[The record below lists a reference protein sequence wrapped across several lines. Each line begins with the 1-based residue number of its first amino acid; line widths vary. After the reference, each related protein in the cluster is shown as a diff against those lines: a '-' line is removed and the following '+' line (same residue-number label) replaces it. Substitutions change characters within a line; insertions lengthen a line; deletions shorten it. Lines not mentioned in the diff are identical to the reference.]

1 MFQSGHRRGRSLCEE
16 LTLEETEKGVLV
28 VSGINDSSANQRL
41 QKGDEIVGATIHF
54 DELSKADVL
63 KLLKLIEPFDE
74 KVELLS
80 KKTKK
85 PSKSLGALDRC
96 VKAPEEMLK
105 DSYNRLY
112 HDKIKKFIK
121 DNMCVGAGEG
131 SINREFKPR
140 LKDNIGQGMD
150 TNTTRVDAP
159 NFIHSP
165 VILNDPRG
173 ENLLHVERPDIDI
186 KTYVNPLNIDTP
198 STDLKMPGLEQTHI
212 SNGLDV
218 SLPKADLTVPVL
230 DLTAQKDKIRDKSCY
245 PEESTI
251 TFTALDIYSP
261 KLDTEGT
268 AKKLKIPNLK
278 MQDFG
283 LSGQNIKR
291 PGCKVMTSDLS
302 LPRVMAQGDD
312 LTKSKLDLNAPY
324 VSMQTPKRVQSYK
337 KNPDLNVD
345 DPSGYLE
352 VSKVRLSAREP
363 KGIDNDTVF
372 KTTDIDIKSPLID
385 IHDPRLLNADL
396 PSVDAIRLQTPD
408 ITSGIFGIQSNK
420 KPQMDLISPDVL
432 HDGPFELDLSGTL
445 LKRSDLDIDVNTLTP
460 KAPQI
465 KDGIYLSNTSLT
477 KVDTKFS
484 KLDMNTPDVD
494 LNYPSGNFIKMP
506 NIKVPKCGLSKPQEQ
521 NNVQNLAEPTIT
533 LSPKVEKEM
542 SSPNF
547 DISTVGLTCPDID
560 DSPSGKFKIMDSFK
574 MSDNGFFGPK
584 VTGPDCEFI
593 PDCDLSAPQQKGE
606 INRLDLNASDYLKGT
621 EIDLTAPDL
630 NINMPSVSFPTFNK
644 PDSKLSDS
652 GIKAK
657 FRMPKLFGTL
667 SKKTPELS
675 LEAPTMKSGIDV
687 PDLPKANLKELDLG
701 TNTSNIDTD
710 PLKGTLNIPKLRMP
724 NFELPGQ
731 RRTRNVDIT
740 GHDARPNLTKGLH
753 IDTYG
758 GMGSSNADTKTPR
771 VNLKGPK
778 MGLQLPDIDLGSPLS
793 KLQKPDLKINIGV
806 KSPDLSLKEPY
817 LKGGIDVSD
826 LDLPNMD
833 VKAPQLDLNTPN
845 VDIGSPQTK
854 FKIPKLKMPK
864 FGISGLKGPSVDIDG
879 ALNAP
884 AFNIPDL
891 HLSDPKLKGRINPP
905 DLKLPTANLKGPKLD
920 VNAPNMNLKM
930 PSGKLNVPTLKKP
943 EAELSALDFDVYP
956 PSGKLK
962 MPSFDFLGKEPKRPN
977 MDIDTGLKTRNLS
990 LKAPHMKGGIDIS
1003 DLDLP
1008 NMDVKAPQ
1016 LDLNTPNVDIGS
1028 PQTKF
1033 KIPKLKMPKFG
1044 ISGLKG
1050 PSVDIDGALNAPA
1063 FNIPDLHLSDP
1074 KLKGRINPPDLK
1086 LPTANL
1092 KGPKLD
1098 VNAPNMN
1105 LKMPSGKLN
1114 VPTLKKPKVDLSALD
1129 FDVDPPS
1136 GKLKM
1141 PSFGFLGK
1149 EPKRPNMDI
1158 DTGLKTP
1165 NLSLKDPHMKGG
1177 IDVSDLDLPNIDV
1190 KAPQLDLNTPN
1201 VDIGS
1206 PQTKFKIP
1214 KLKMPKFGISG
1225 LKGPSVDIDGALNA
1239 PAFNIPDLHLS
1250 DPKLKG
1256 RINPPDLKLPTANLK
1271 GPKLDVNAPNMN
1283 LKMPSGKLN
1292 VPTLKKPEAE
1302 LSALDFD
1309 VYPPSGKLKMPSFDF
1324 LGKEPKRPN
1333 MDIDTGL
1340 KTRNLSLKAPHMK
1353 GGIDISDLDLP
1364 NMDVKAPQ
1372 LDLNTPNVDIGS
1384 PQTKFKI
1391 PKLKMPKFGISGL
1404 KGPSVDID
1412 GALNAP
1418 AFNIPDLHLSDPKL
1432 KGRINPPD
1440 LKLPTANLKGP
1451 KLDVNAPNTNLKMPS
1466 GKLNVPTLKKPKAE
1480 LSALD
1485 FDVYPPSGKLKMPS
1499 FDFLGKEPKRPN
1511 MDIDTGLKTRNL
1523 SLKAPHMKG
1532 GIDISDLD
1540 LPNMDVKAPQLDL
1553 NTPNVDIGSP
1563 QTKFKIPKLKMPK
1576 FGISGLKGPSV
1587 DIDGALNA
1595 PAFNIPDLHLS
1606 DPKLKGRKK
1615 NPDVKLPTANLKGPK
1630 LDVNAPNMNLKMP
1643 SGKLNVP
1650 TLKKPKVELS
1660 ALDFDV
1666 DPPSGKLKI
1675 SSFGFSGKQPKRANM
1690 DIDTGLKT
1698 PNLSLKAP
1706 HMKGDIDVPDLDLP
1720 NIDVKAPQLDL
1731 NTPNVDIGTPKTKF
1745 KTPKLK
1751 MPKFGIS
1758 DRKGPSVDIDGDLN
1772 APAFNIP
1779 DIHLSDPKL
1788 KGRINH
1794 PDLKLP
1800 TANLNGPK
1808 LDVNAPNMNFRGL
1821 DLTSTG
1827 SDIDFGT
1834 VMTSRS
1840 PDMNI
1845 SLPKAKLDV
1854 KDVKD
1859 NLARTKLSPPRNST
1873 SFVDNGVDLRLANLN
1888 AASNPKM
1895 YVPKSYEK
1903 ELVNLNLGNNV
1914 DSQGRESHKE
1924 AAVNEIDQTK
1934 MRRTKMQ
1941 GPQKSE
1947 YEKCM
1952 LNFTNDNKSPEDFEG
1967 YYVTVFPKQLK
1978 ENVRG
1983 QTGVAGSKESN
1994 QRSHTHGGLDFTA
2007 SSLDLEVPEQNDL
2020 KGSTFWFSKLI

>member
-1 MFQSGHRRGRSLCEE
+1 MDLEFSHHSALQKYTKTMFQSGHRRGRSLCEE

-74 KVELLS
+74 NVELLS
-80 KKTKK
+80 KKTKR

-140 LKDNIGQGMD
+140 LKDNIESSIQGMD

-165 VILNDPRG
+165 VIVNDPRG

-186 KTYVNPLNIDTP
+186 KTYVNPPNIDTP

-230 DLTAQKDKIRDKSCY
+230 DLTAQKDKIQDKSCY

-302 LPRVMAQGDD
+302 LPRVDD

-372 KTTDIDIKSPLID
+372 KIPDIDIKSPLID

-477 KVDTKFS
+477 KVDTKVS

-494 LNYPSGNFIKMP
+494 LNYPSGNCIKMP

-521 NNVQNLAEPTIT
+521 NNVRNLAEPTIT

-547 DISTVGLTCPDID
+547 DISTVDLTCPDID
-560 DSPSGKFKIMDSFK
+560 DSPSGKFKILDSFK
-574 MSDNGFFGPK
+574 MSDISLFGPK

-630 NINMPSVSFPTFNK
+630 NINMPSISFPTFNK

-652 GIKAK
+652 GIKANTPSSK

-675 LEAPTMKSGIDV
+675 LKAPTMKSGIDV

-731 RRTRNVDIT
+731 RRPRNVDIT
-740 GHDARPNLTKGLH
+740 GHDVRPNLTKGLH

-758 GMGSSNADTKTPR
+758 GIGSSNADTKTPR

-778 MGLQLPDIDLGSPLS
+778 MGLQLPDVDLGSPLS
-793 KLQKPDLKINIGV
+793 KLQKPDLKIDIGV
-806 KSPDLSLKEPY
+806 KTPDLSLKEPY

-854 FKIPKLKMPK
+854 FKIPKLKIPKYGISGLKGPSVDIDGALNAPAFNIPDLHLSDPKLKGRINPPDLKLPTANLKGPKLDVNAPNMNLKMPSGKLNVPTLKKPKAELRALDFDVDPPSGKLKMASFGFSGKQPKIANMDIDTGLKTPNLSLKAPHMKGGIDVSDLDLPNMDVKAPQLDLNTPNVDIGSPQTKFKIPKLKIPK

-930 PSGKLNVPTLKKP
+930 PSGKLNVPTLKPK
-943 EAELSALDFDVYP
+943 AELSALDFDVDP

-962 MPSFDFLGKEPKRPN
+962 MPSFGFSGKEPKRPN
-977 MDIDTGLKTRNLS
+977 MDIDTGLKTPHLSLKDTHMKGGIDVSDLDLPNIDVKAPQLDLNTPNVDIDSPQTKFKMPKLKMPKFVISGLKGPSVDIDGALNAPAFNIPDLHLSDPKLKGRINPPDLKLPPANLKGPKLDVNAPNMNLKMPSGKLNVPTLKKPKVELSALDFDVDPPSGKLKMASFGFSGKQPKRANMDIDTGLKTPNLS
-990 LKAPHMKGGIDIS
+990 LKAPHMKGGIDVS

-1008 NMDVKAPQ
+1008 NIDVKAPQ

-1033 KIPKLKMPKFG
+1033 KIPKLKMPKFW

-1098 VNAPNMN
+1098 VNDPNMN

-1114 VPTLKKPKVDLSALD
+1114 VPTLKKPKA
-1129 FDVDPPS
+1129 
-1136 GKLKM
+1136 
-1141 PSFGFLGK
+1141 
-1149 EPKRPNMDI
+1149 
-1158 DTGLKTP
+1158 
-1165 NLSLKDPHMKGG
+1165 
-1177 IDVSDLDLPNIDV
+1177 
-1190 KAPQLDLNTPN
+1190 
-1201 VDIGS
+1201 
-1206 PQTKFKIP
+1206 
-1214 KLKMPKFGISG
+1214 
-1225 LKGPSVDIDGALNA
+1225 
-1239 PAFNIPDLHLS
+1239 
-1250 DPKLKG
+1250 
-1256 RINPPDLKLPTANLK
+1256 
-1271 GPKLDVNAPNMN
+1271 
-1283 LKMPSGKLN
+1283 
-1292 VPTLKKPEAE
+1292 
-1302 LSALDFD
+1302 
-1309 VYPPSGKLKMPSFDF
+1309 
-1324 LGKEPKRPN
+1324 
-1333 MDIDTGL
+1333 
-1340 KTRNLSLKAPHMK
+1340 
-1353 GGIDISDLDLP
+1353 
-1364 NMDVKAPQ
+1364 
-1372 LDLNTPNVDIGS
+1372 
-1384 PQTKFKI
+1384 
-1391 PKLKMPKFGISGL
+1391 
-1404 KGPSVDID
+1404 
-1412 GALNAP
+1412 
-1418 AFNIPDLHLSDPKL
+1418 
-1432 KGRINPPD
+1432 
-1440 LKLPTANLKGP
+1440 
-1451 KLDVNAPNTNLKMPS
+1451 
-1466 GKLNVPTLKKPKAE
+1466 
-1480 LSALD
+1480 
-1485 FDVYPPSGKLKMPS
+1485 
-1499 FDFLGKEPKRPN
+1499 
-1511 MDIDTGLKTRNL
+1511 
-1523 SLKAPHMKG
+1523 
-1532 GIDISDLD
+1532 
-1540 LPNMDVKAPQLDL
+1540 
-1553 NTPNVDIGSP
+1553 
-1563 QTKFKIPKLKMPK
+1563 
-1576 FGISGLKGPSV
+1576 
-1587 DIDGALNA
+1587 
-1595 PAFNIPDLHLS
+1595 
-1606 DPKLKGRKK
+1606 
-1615 NPDVKLPTANLKGPK
+1615 
-1630 LDVNAPNMNLKMP
+1630 
-1643 SGKLNVP
+1643 
-1650 TLKKPKVELS
+1650 ELS

-1720 NIDVKAPQLDL
+1720 NINVKAPQLDL
-1731 NTPNVDIGTPKTKF
+1731 NTPNVDIGTPQTKF

-1758 DRKGPSVDIDGDLN
+1758 DRKGPSVDIDGALN
-1772 APAFNIP
+1772 APAFDMP

-1821 DLTSTG
+1821 DLTRAG

-1845 SLPKAKLDV
+1845 SLPKAKLHV
-1854 KDVKD
+1854 KDIKD

-1967 YYVTVFPKQLK
+1967 YYVTVPKQLK
-1978 ENVRG
+1978 SNVRG